1 MQRHEALAARRRDR
15 VVDRHAD
22 LGPPSPL
29 HRVTPQQLVQVG
41 VGRCVR
47 GLSSDAEES
56 RRGGEGDEARGLRG
70 VAPPQMRHAVRLR
83 AKHGRAACL
92 GDILHRLV
100 VNGARAVHDQLC
112 IGERLDRRPL
122 AHIAQPQLRAARQ
135 QSVDQ
140 GAIGG
145 ARRRAADKH
154 ETTCS

>member
-1 MQRHEALAARRRDR
+1 
-15 VVDRHAD
+15 
-22 LGPPSPL
+22 
-29 HRVTPQQLVQVG
+29 
-41 VGRCVR
+41 
-47 GLSSDAEES
+47 
-56 RRGGEGDEARGLRG
+56 
-70 VAPPQMRHAVRLR
+70 MRHAVRLR
-83 AKHGRAACL
+83 AKRGRAACL